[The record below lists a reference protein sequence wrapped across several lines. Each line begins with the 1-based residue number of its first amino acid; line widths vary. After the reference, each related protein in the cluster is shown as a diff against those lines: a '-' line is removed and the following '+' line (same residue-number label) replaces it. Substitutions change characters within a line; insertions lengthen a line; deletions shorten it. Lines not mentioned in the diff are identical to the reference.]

1 MQTISSSDP
10 VGVLAL
16 ACEDEPRHLSTK
28 TNFNSFPFFFLLL
41 LCILTPGCQMLL
53 RCCSCTQ
60 IAAEKVHICRG
71 SDSIGFSL
79 RRPNF
84 TLFSLTDNLQL
95 LHFLLST
102 LEKGLHLGSNVPI
115 LNNYT
120 QGVQSA
126 LFPFSARLELSIFT
140 IWASWNQ
147 KSAPAVAFN
156 VKVKN
161 TRLVLSFQS
170 ESRPTLKCILVYALL
185 ESKGNQS
192 SLNKHHTQTSAWASL
207 FRPMS
212 FSFFYM

>member
-1 MQTISSSDP
+1 M
-10 VGVLAL
+10 
-16 ACEDEPRHLSTK
+16 
-28 TNFNSFPFFFLLL
+28 LLL
-41 LCILTPGCQMLL
+41 HTNGC
-53 RCCSCTQ
+53 RETQ
-60 IAAEKVHICRG
+60 VHICRG

-102 LEKGLHLGSNVPI
+102 LGKRASFGFKCSHSQQLHSGCPKC
-115 LNNYT
+115 
-120 QGVQSA
+120 
-126 LFPFSARLELSIFT
+126 PFSARLELSIFT

-161 TRLVLSFQS
+161 TQLVLSFQS

-212 FSFFYM
+212 FIFFIRNLWAG